1 MKHYTIE
8 EFRQITDEL
17 RAENRALRHEVI
29 DLKREIGNLEYA
41 CHFVKSCAYEI
52 YMKAAEA
59 VKKEEE
65 EEYTNAED

>member
-8 EFRQITDEL
+8 EFRQITEEL

-29 DLKREIGNLEYA
+29 ELQRRVNDLEYA

-65 EEYTNAED
+65 EYTNAED